1 MLCFHIFI
9 HGQAD
14 DRWEKNATNTSM
26 FQNASQ
32 IVLGGKLK
40 KSVPCSAKLQDG
52 CLRKEKNEETR
63 IRKNEERLR
72 NLLDILKRSNILI
85 IGVPEGE
92 EEDQEIENLFESITK
107 ENFPDLANEINF
119 QEVDNAQDSPKEV
132 GSKEEHTKAHH
143 NYITQD

>member
-1 MLCFHIFI
+1 MTW
-9 HGQAD
+9 AVM
-14 DRWEKNATNTSM
+14 WEESKGIT
-26 FQNASQ
+26 
-32 IVLGGKLK
+32 K
-40 KSVPCSAKLQDG
+40 
-52 CLRKEKNEETR
+52 
-63 IRKNEERLR
+63 
-72 NLLDILKRSNILI
+72 
-85 IGVPEGE
+85 E